1 MIDVA
6 AERIDQ
12 PLERHAADDAIAQRL
27 DDLAAFDN
35 RPCLDAVERAA
46 IRLGDDDVLRH
57 VDETPRQVSRV
68 RRLQRRVRK
77 ALARAVRRDEVLQ
90 HGQPFAEVRR
100 DRRLDDLARRLGHQ
114 SAHARQL
121 ADLLLRSSRAGVG
134 HDVDRVEVPAG
145 LLGLLHLAEHRVRDL
160 LGDVRPDRD
169 DLVVALAVGDRA
181 FEILLFDLD
190 DVLARAV
197 DERRLLGRDD
207 QVVDADRQA
216 RSCRVREA
224 ELLQA
229 VEHLDGLLE
238 TVAEIARLHE
248 LLQPLLL
255 QQAVDE
261 RHALRNRS
269 RSG

>member
-1 MIDVA
+1 MIGVA

-12 PLERHAADDAIAQRL
+12 PLERHAADDAVAQRL
-27 DDLAAFDN
+27 DDLAALDD
-35 RPCLDAVERAA
+35 RPRLDAVERAA

-68 RRLQRRVRK
+68 RRLQRGVRK

-90 HGQPFAEVRR
+90 HGQAFAEVRR

-121 ADLLLRSSRAGVG
+121 ADLLLRSARAGVG

-145 LLGLLHLAEHRVRDL
+145 LLGLLHLAEHLVGDL

-181 FEILLFDLD
+181 FEVLLFDLD
-190 DVLARAV
+190 DFARARALTSAGFSAGMIRSSMPIDRPDRV
-197 DERRLLGRDD
+197 AYVKPRCFRL
-207 QVVDADRQA
+207 
-216 RSCRVREA
+216 SSIS
-224 ELLQA
+224 
-229 VEHLDGLLE
+229 
-238 TVAEIARLHE
+238 TVF
-248 LLQPLLL
+248 
-255 QQAVDE
+255 
-261 RHALRNRS
+261 S
-269 RSG
+269 RP